1 MLFKPLLSRAALAVA
16 GEFRDN
22 ATKPSA
28 FTMTEQINAFQDNI
42 SEEYAKYLVSSPQEI
57 VQILRALSRHNEMVT
72 AYFNQG
78 SEFFLTAIVEVDA
91 ASGGLIVDC
100 GSEAATNRRAL
111 AADKIVFVTNLDRIK
126 IQFSTRALTQIN
138 HQGQPAFR
146 TALPTALLKLQR
158 REYYRLVAPMR
169 APPLCAIPD
178 LNGAKRD
185 ATVADISVG
194 GVGVSGLPSDTSLEK
209 GQLFASCRIVLPE
222 QGTVVSALEV
232 RSMQQTT
239 LRSGEAVLR
248 VGCRFVDIPAAH
260 QALIQRYIIRIDRER
275 RALVRGS

>member
-1 MLFKPLLSRAALAVA
+1 M
-16 GEFRDN
+16 
-22 ATKPSA
+22 
-28 FTMTEQINAFQDNI
+28 
-42 SEEYAKYLVSSPQEI
+42 
-57 VQILRALSRHNEMVT
+57 QILRALSRHNEMVT

-78 SEFFLTAIVEVDA
+78 SEFFLTAIVEADA
-91 ASGGLIVDC
+91 ASGSLIVDC
-100 GSEAATNRRAL
+100 GSEAATNRRTL

-126 IQFSTRALTQIN
+126 IQFSTRALSQID

-146 TALPTALLKLQR
+146 TALPTSLLKLQR
-158 REYYRLVAPMR
+158 RKYYRLVAPMR
-169 APPLCAIPD
+169 APPLD
-178 LNGAKRD
+178 LHGVKLD

-194 GVGVSGLPSDTSLEK
+194 GVGVSGLPSEVPLEK
-209 GQLFASCRIVLPE
+209 GQLLPACRIVLPE
-222 QGTVVSALEV
+222 QGTAVSALEV

-239 LRSGEAVLR
+239 LRSGETVLR